1 MRSYRGKKQEIR
13 GKIKMNYDI
22 VLCGVGGQG
31 ILSLA
36 AIIARGAMMEGLE
49 VRQAEVH
56 GMSQRGGA
64 VIATLRISSEPI
76 FSDLITMGQA
86 DLILSMEP
94 LESLRHI
101 KYLKKDGQLITAKDP
116 FLNIPD
122 YPETEKLYKTISSIP
137 SSMII
142 DTKELALKA
151 GSKRAQNIVLVGS
164 ASKVLPI
171 KEETFLRAMEE
182 VFSRK
187 GEDIVD
193 INKKAF
199 LLGRKS

>member
-1 MRSYRGKKQEIR
+1 MT
-13 GKIKMNYDI
+13 YDI

-31 ILSLA
+31 VLSLA
-36 AIIARGAMMEGLE
+36 ALIAKGAMMEKLH
-49 VRQAEVH
+49 VKQAEVH

-64 VIATLRISSEPI
+64 VIATMRLSSEEI
-76 FSDLITMGQA
+76 YSDLIAEGSA
-86 DLILSMEP
+86 DMVLSMEP

-101 KYLKKDGQLITAKDP
+101 KYLKKGGQLITGKEP

-122 YPETEKLYKTISSIP
+122 YPDQEKLYNVIRSVP

-142 DTKELALKA
+142 DTKTLALDA
-151 GSKRAQNIVLVGS
+151 GSKREQNIVLVGS

-171 KEETFLRAMEE
+171 KEETFLQAIED
-182 VFSRK
+182 VFTRK
-187 GEDIVD
+187 GEKIVD

>member
-1 MRSYRGKKQEIR
+1 MT
-13 GKIKMNYDI
+13 YDI

-31 ILSLA
+31 VLSLA
-36 AIIARGAMMEGLE
+36 AIIAKGAMMEKLH
-49 VRQAEVH
+49 VKQAEVH

-64 VIATLRISSEPI
+64 VIATMRISSEEI
-76 FSDLITMGQA
+76 YSDLIAEGSA
-86 DLILSMEP
+86 DMILSMEP

-101 KYLKKDGQLITAKDP
+101 KYLKNGGQLISGKDP

-122 YPETEKLYKTISSIP
+122 YPVEEKIYEVINEVP

-142 DTKELALKA
+142 DTKTLAVEA
-151 GSKRAQNIVLVGS
+151 GSQRAQNIVLVGS

-171 KEETFLRAMEE
+171 KEETFLQAIED
-182 VFSRK
+182 VFTRK
-187 GEDIVD
+187 GKDIVE

-199 LLGRKS
+199 LLGRNS

>member
-1 MRSYRGKKQEIR
+1 MT
-13 GKIKMNYDI
+13 YDI

-31 ILSLA
+31 VLSLA
-36 AIIARGAMMEGLE
+36 AIIAKGAMMERLH
-49 VRQAEVH
+49 VKQAEVH

-64 VIATLRISSEPI
+64 VIATLRISSQEI
-76 FSDLITMGQA
+76 FSDLIPEGAA
-86 DLILSMEP
+86 DMILSMEP

-101 KYLKKDGQLITAKDP
+101 KYLKKGGALITGKDP

-122 YPETEKLYKTISSIP
+122 YPDEDRLYKEINSVP

-142 DTKELALKA
+142 DTKSLALEA
-151 GSKRAQNIVLVGS
+151 GSNRAQNIVLIGS

-171 KEETFLRAMEE
+171 KRETFLKAIED

-187 GEDIVD
+187 GDDIVE

>member
-1 MRSYRGKKQEIR
+1 MT
-13 GKIKMNYDI
+13 YDI

-31 ILSLA
+31 VLSLA
-36 AIIARGAMMEGLE
+36 AIIAKGAMMENFQ
-49 VRQAEVH
+49 VKQAEVH

-64 VIATLRISSEPI
+64 VIATLRISTEEI
-76 FSDLITMGQA
+76 FSDLIPEGSAHM
-86 DLILSMEP
+86 ILSMEP

-101 KYLKKDGQLITAKDP
+101 KYLKKGGQLITGREP
-116 FLNIPD
+116 FINIPD
-122 YPETEKLYKTISSIP
+122 YPELEVLYSEIEKFP

-142 DTKELALKA
+142 DTKSLALNA
-151 GSKRAQNIVLVGS
+151 GSSRAQNIVLVGS

-171 KEETFLRAMEE
+171 KEETFLQAIED

-187 GEDIVD
+187 GEAVVN

-199 LLGRKS
+199 SLGRNS

>member
-1 MRSYRGKKQEIR
+1 MT
-13 GKIKMNYDI
+13 YDI

-31 ILSLA
+31 VLSLA
-36 AIIARGAMMEGLE
+36 AIIAKGAMLE
-49 VRQAEVH
+49 NLHVKQAEVH

-64 VIATLRISSEPI
+64 VIATMRISSEEI
-76 FSDLITMGQA
+76 YSDLIAEGSA
-86 DLILSMEP
+86 DMILSMEP

-101 KYLKKDGQLITAKDP
+101 KYLKKDGQLITGKEP

-122 YPETEKLYKTISSIP
+122 YPENEKLYRIINGVP

-142 DTKELALKA
+142 DTNTLAVEA

-171 KEETFLRAMEE
+171 KEDTFLKAIED
-182 VFSRK
+182 VFTRK
-187 GEDIVD
+187 GEKIVE

-199 LLGRKS
+199 LLGRNA